1 MTNVITTTQDTT
13 LERPV
18 LVVALSG
25 WVDAG
30 SAGERAAQYLE
41 THLDDPAELAHVD
54 LSDLSDLQTVRPT
67 LSLVDGSNREVDWP
81 RITFRSGRA
90 GEPGSDVIV
99 CRGPEPSLRW
109 GRLAAETV
117 ELAERHGA
125 RLVVTL
131 AGMPSLVSHHRPVR
145 VLSTASARSLA
156 QEVEPNRPD
165 YEGPTGAQTVVQ
177 VAAGRAGIPAVG
189 LWAEVPH
196 YLARTVSPL
205 ASRALLRRLRELAGV
220 EVGLRSLD
228 RQVGV
233 YRREVEETVAQRS
246 DLARLVEGLDERQDD
261 LPTGDELASEIEEF
275 LRDEG

>member
-1 MTNVITTTQDTT
+1 MSGVITTTNDVS

-41 THLDDPAELAHVD
+41 THLDGGAELAHVD
-54 LSDLSDLQTVRPT
+54 LSEFSDLQTVRPT
-67 LSLVDGSNREVDWP
+67 ISFVDGTTRQIDWP

-90 GEPGSDVIV
+90 ASDVVV

-109 GRLAAETV
+109 QQLATETV

-131 AGMPSLVSHHRPVR
+131 GGMPNLVSHHRPVR

-177 VAAGRAGIPAVG
+177 VAAGEAGIPSVG

-205 ASRALLRRLRELAGV
+205 ATRALLRRLREVAGV
-220 EVGLRSLD
+220 KVDLRPLD
-228 RQVGV
+228 RQVEV
-233 YRREVEETVAQRS
+233 YRREVEETVRERS
-246 DLARLVEGLDERQDD
+246 DLARLVEGLDEREDD
-261 LPTGDELASEIEEF
+261 LPTGDELASEIEEY